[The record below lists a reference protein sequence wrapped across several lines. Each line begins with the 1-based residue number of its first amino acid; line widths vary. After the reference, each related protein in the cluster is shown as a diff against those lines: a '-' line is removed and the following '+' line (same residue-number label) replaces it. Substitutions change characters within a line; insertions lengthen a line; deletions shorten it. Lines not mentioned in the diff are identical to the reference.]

1 MTATDRHR
9 TGRDRGSFGVA
20 ALAVVTVTLGGAALV
35 VDGGR
40 AMAAR
45 RFAANTAEAA
55 ARAGAATVD
64 PQRGLDAVTAAAAAR
79 SHAERAGVARA
90 DITVVVTTDAVG
102 RAEVV
107 VTVTARRPTVMLVLA
122 GAEVLTVRATG
133 SALPRYSP

>member
-1 MTATDRHR
+1 MTVQRAARAP
-9 TGRDRGSFGVA
+9 RDRGSFGIA
-20 ALAVVTVTLGGAALV
+20 AAAVVTVSLGGAALV

-64 PQRGLDAVTAAAAAR
+64 PYRGLDAATATDAAR
-79 SHAERAGVARA
+79 SHAERSGVASA
-90 DITVVVTTDAVG
+90 DVIVDVTTDHAG
-102 RAEVV
+102 RPEVV

-122 GAEVLTVRATG
+122 GADVLTVRATG
-133 SALPRYSP
+133 SAVPRYSP